1 MDHDDLMV
9 LRVHHLGLLVEDLET
24 ALPVYT
30 NLLGFRA
37 VERLDAPDHDI
48 NAVLLEQG
56 ETRVEL
62 FAPHSPDGQLQDVLR
77 KRGQGLHHIAYEV
90 ADIDASLAAAKRA
103 GLRLIDEAPRRGLDQ
118 SWRIAFLH
126 PHSCGGVLTE
136 LVETNA
142 PWHGV
147 GQ

>member
-1 MDHDDLMV
+1 MDHDGLRIM
-9 LRVHHLGLLVEDLET
+9 RVHHLGLLVEDIET

-30 NLLGFRA
+30 ELLGFDA
-37 VERLDAPDHDI
+37 LSRLDAPDHDI
-48 NAVLLEQG
+48 RAVLLEQG
-56 ETRVEL
+56 ETHVEL
-62 FAPHSPDGQLQDVLR
+62 FAPHSPDGQLVEVLR

-90 ADIDASLAAAKRA
+90 ADIDASLAAAKAA
-103 GLRLIDEAPRRGLDQ
+103 GMRLIDETPRRGLHP

-142 PWHGV
+142 PWHGA
-147 GQ
+147 GL